1 MNEQGSVGHME
12 NSEKEHLKVLIN
24 KAWEDFNELAKAEE
38 EANYEDEMISMDK
51 VRAQGY
57 VDGLRMAYQQIYK
70 EEFKA

>member
-1 MNEQGSVGHME
+1 ME

>member
-1 MNEQGSVGHME
+1 MNEQSSAGHME

-57 VDGLRMAYQQIYK
+57 VDGLCMAYQQIYK